1 VKTKKPGPARREV
14 CQRGHRMTD
23 DNVWPSATGGRN
35 CLACRRMRCRAAMKR
50 YRAAQIREPLYD
62 NDFYERWEKRQRER
76 WAIESLAFAQERTR
90 RRRGKRDF
98 LGVVSLLLAVIV
110 TCITIYVRSHL

>member
-1 VKTKKPGPARREV
+1 VPPHALPRGDEAVSGRAARAR
-14 CQRGHRMTD
+14 H
-23 DNVWPSATGGRN
+23 A
-35 CLACRRMRCRAAMKR
+35 RCRVSA
-50 YRAAQIREPLYD
+50 YIDFLTAAQAAKIREPLYD